1 MSGTIA
7 LRLANADALPFR
19 YSAYAAAV
27 ATYVEELQATEG
39 AEIVDLAPLLAQAQA
54 WGEAATAL
62 EERADELVASD
73 EIDTRRGQR
82 LLRRI
87 NRSYKRQERA
97 LTQSEGLAGRP
108 WFKHMIYAP
117 GRLTGYAAQFLPA
130 LEDAIS
136 DGDAATAELY
146 RDLILE
152 SLQRATELAERP
164 G

>member
-1 MSGTIA
+1 M
-7 LRLANADALPFR
+7 
-19 YSAYAAAV
+19 
-27 ATYVEELQATEG
+27 
-39 AEIVDLAPLLAQAQA
+39 
-54 WGEAATAL
+54 
-62 EERADELVASD
+62 ASD

-130 LEDAIS
+130 LEDAIT

>member
-19 YSAYAAAV
+19 YSEYAAAV
-27 ATYVEELQATEG
+27 EGYVRDLQAMEG
-39 AEIVDLAPLLAQAQA
+39 ADIVDLEPLSPRPRP
-54 WGEAATAL
+54 GG
-62 EERADELVASD
+62 RPRPRSSSVRPSCVASD
-73 EIDTRRGQR
+73 EVDTRRGQR

-87 NRSYKRQERA
+87 NRSLKRQERA

-130 LEDAIS
+130 IEDAIT
-136 DGDAATAELY
+136 DGDAATANRY
-146 RDLILE
+146 RDLVLE
-152 SLQRATELAERP
+152 SLQRATDLASRP